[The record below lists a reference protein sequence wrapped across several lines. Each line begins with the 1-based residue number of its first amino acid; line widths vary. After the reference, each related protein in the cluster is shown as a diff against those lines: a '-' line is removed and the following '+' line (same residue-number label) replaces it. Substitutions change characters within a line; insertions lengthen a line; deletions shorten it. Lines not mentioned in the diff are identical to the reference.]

1 MQRESLFA
9 ALLACFAATATAR
22 TELALPPPT
31 PVDGLFAADQGET
44 RAALLIVG
52 GKVVAKRYAPGYSDA
67 NRFISWSMAKTL
79 TAALVG
85 ELVADGKLSLDAP
98 APVAEWRSPG
108 DPRGAITLRHLL
120 HMASGLRHIE
130 VGDPIEASD
139 TNQVL
144 FVGGTND
151 MAARAISAPL
161 EAKPGTKF
169 RYSSLTTIILSE
181 IVTRTLTDNRD
192 PRVRA
197 AAYRD
202 FANER
207 LFRPAGITSAVLD
220 FDGAGTQI
228 GGSIVY
234 MTLEDWGRFGT
245 LLLDGGTAISP
256 DWLAFMKAPSPTN
269 PEYGGQTWLNR
280 PGGTGRDAPTLFP
293 GRGPATLVSADG
305 HLGQLI
311 FASPDS
317 SGGRG
322 AVLVRLGNTPDSAN
336 RKVMDRLGDVIA
348 GLDR

>member
-1 MQRESLFA
+1 MQRGSLFA
-9 ALLACFAATATAR
+9 AFMACLATTASAVSPAA
-22 TELALPPPT
+22 PT
-31 PVDGLFAADQGET
+31 PIDALFAADQGET

-52 GKVVAKRYAPGYSDA
+52 GEVVAKRYAPGYSDA

-98 APVAEWRSPG
+98 APIAEWRGSG

-120 HMASGLRHIE
+120 HMASGLRHVE
-130 VGDPIEASD
+130 VGEPIEASD

-151 MAARAISAPL
+151 MAARAIGAPL
-161 EAKPGTKF
+161 ATPPGTNF

-181 IVTRTLTDNRD
+181 IVTRTLTDSRD

-202 FANER
+202 FANQR

-220 FDGAGTQI
+220 FDGAGTQV
-228 GGSIVY
+228 GGSIIY
-234 MTLEDWGRFGT
+234 MTLDDWGRFGT
-245 LLLDGGTAISP
+245 VLLDGGTAISP

-269 PEYGGQTWLNR
+269 AEYGGQTWLNR
-280 PGGTGRDAPTLFP
+280 PGGSGSDAPTLFP
-293 GRGPATLVSADG
+293 GSGPATLISANG
-305 HLGQLI
+305 HLGQLV

-317 SGGRG
+317 AGGRG

-336 RKVMDRLGDVIA
+336 RRVMDRMAAVITA
-348 GLDR
+348 LDR